1 MLSDTGRSHRG
12 LTPNE
17 RQIMDMVCQ
26 GRYDKEIA
34 LARGRAVS
42 TVKNTMGTIYEKLGA
57 RNRAH
62 AVKLY
67 LERN

>member
-1 MLSDTGRSHRG
+1 
-12 LTPNE
+12 
-17 RQIMDMVCQ
+17 MDMVCQ